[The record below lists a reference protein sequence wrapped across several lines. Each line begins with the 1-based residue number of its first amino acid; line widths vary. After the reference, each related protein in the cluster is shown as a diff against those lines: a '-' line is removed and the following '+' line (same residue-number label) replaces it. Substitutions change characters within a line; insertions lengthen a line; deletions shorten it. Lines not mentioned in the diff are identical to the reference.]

1 MLLNNQWIVEKIK
14 EETPNTCRQWKWKH
28 NDPKCLGCSKS
39 SSKMEI
45 YSDTSL
51 PQETQKIS
59 NNLMLCLKEL
69 PKKKKKKPSKTKP
82 QVRRRKEIIKIK
94 AEIKRD

>member
-1 MLLNNQWIVEKIK
+1 
-14 EETPNTCRQWKWKH
+14 
-28 NDPKCLGCSKS
+28 
-39 SSKMEI
+39 MEI

-69 PKKKKKKPSKTKP
+69 PKKKKKKNPAKQNPKLEEEKKS
-82 QVRRRKEIIKIK
+82 
-94 AEIKRD
+94 

>member
-1 MLLNNQWIVEKIK
+1 
-14 EETPNTCRQWKWKH
+14 
-28 NDPKCLGCSKS
+28 
-39 SSKMEI
+39 MEI

-69 PKKKKKKPSKTKP
+69 PKKKKKNPAKQNPKLEEEKKS
-82 QVRRRKEIIKIK
+82 
-94 AEIKRD
+94 

>member
-1 MLLNNQWIVEKIK
+1 MKKLKKKPQ
-14 EETPNTCRQWKWKH
+14 NTCRQWKWKH

-39 SSKMEI
+39 ISEIEI

-69 PKKKKKKPSKTKP
+69 PKKKKPAKQNPKLEEEKKS
-82 QVRRRKEIIKIK
+82 
-94 AEIKRD
+94 